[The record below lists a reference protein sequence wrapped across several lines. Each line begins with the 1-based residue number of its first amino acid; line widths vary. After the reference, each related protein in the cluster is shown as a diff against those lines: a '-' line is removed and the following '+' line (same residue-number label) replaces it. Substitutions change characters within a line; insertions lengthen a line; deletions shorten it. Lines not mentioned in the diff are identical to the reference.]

1 MILFFPRI
9 VHPDLKNVQIELIED
24 EVSVSL
30 FMSVFNLVQV
40 FESVTIPPLRERL
53 SRRLQDVLENK
64 KLLRLRKTLF

>member
-1 MILFFPRI
+1 MFFPRI

>member
-1 MILFFPRI
+1 MFFPRI

-40 FESVTIPPLRERL
+40 FESVTIPPLQERL